1 MSSSQR
7 NWRCSDTDKAANYLG
22 LMRKAGHIALGEY
35 DAGAAA
41 RAGKACLLL
50 LAQDASDNARK
61 RAEGF
66 AYTAQAPLL
75 RLPYTKQ
82 ALCER
87 LGKTGCAIAAVT
99 DLGLAKAF
107 VSALAQAD
115 PEQYSNTAAA
125 LAAKTISDKCT
136 AQTSGGRHGKRRK
149 QV

>member
-22 LMRKAGHIALGEY
+22 LMRKAGRIALGEY

-41 RAGKACLLL
+41 RAGQACLVL

-87 LGKTGCAIAAVT
+87 LGKT
-99 DLGLAKAF
+99 
-107 VSALAQAD
+107 
-115 PEQYSNTAAA
+115 
-125 LAAKTISDKCT
+125 ISDKCT

>member
-7 NWRCSDTDKAANYLG
+7 NWRCSATDKAANYLG
-22 LMRKAGHIALGEY
+22 LMRKAGRIALGEH

-66 AYTAQAPLL
+66 AHAAQAPLL

-82 ALCER
+82 ALSDR
-87 LGKTGCAIAAVT
+87 LT
-99 DLGLAKAF
+99 DPGLAKAF

-125 LAAKTISDKCT
+125 LAAQTRTDKGA
-136 AQTSGGRHGKRRK
+136 AQTSGGRNGKRRK

>member
-1 MSSSQR
+1 
-7 NWRCSDTDKAANYLG
+7 
-22 LMRKAGHIALGEY
+22 MRKAGRIALGEQ
-35 DAGAAA
+35 DAGATAH
-41 RAGKACLLL
+41 AGKACLLL

-82 ALCER
+82 MLSDR

-99 DLGLAKAF
+99 DPGLAEAF

-115 PEQYSNTAAA
+115 PEQYSNTAAE
-125 LAAKTISDKCT
+125 LAAKTRTDMGA
-136 AQTSGGRHGKRRK
+136 AQASGGRNGKRRK

>member
-22 LMRKAGHIALGEY
+22 LMRKAGRIALGEY

-41 RAGKACLLL
+41 RAGQACLVL

-87 LGKTGCAIAAVT
+87 LGHR
-99 DLGLAKAF
+99 
-107 VSALAQAD
+107 
-115 PEQYSNTAAA
+115 
-125 LAAKTISDKCT
+125 
-136 AQTSGGRHGKRRK
+136 GRHRSGACKGLCVCTGTGGSGAVQQHGGSACRKDDIRQVHGADKRRAPR
-149 QV
+149 

>member
-7 NWRCSDTDKAANYLG
+7 NWRCSATDKAANYLG
-22 LMRKAGHIALGEY
+22 LMRKAGRIALGEY

-66 AYTAQAPLL
+66 AYAAQAPLL

-82 ALCER
+82 ALSDR

-99 DLGLAKAF
+99 DPGLAKAF
-107 VSALAQAD
+107 VSALAQAN
-115 PEQYSNTAAA
+115 PEQYSNTAAE
-125 LAAKTISDKCT
+125 LAAQTRTDTGT
-136 AQTSGGRHGKRRK
+136 AQIRGGRNGKRRK

>member
-22 LMRKAGHIALGEY
+22 LMRKAGRIALGEY
-35 DAGAAA
+35 DAAAA
-41 RAGKACLLL
+41 RAGQACLVL

-99 DLGLAKAF
+99 DPGLAKAF